1 MQQKSQKQIFRQ
13 KAMDKTFTAEDL
25 NTMMQVTKPTG
36 WLALLVIG
44 VIIAAV
50 LVWSILG
57 NLSIKV
63 TAGGVILDNA
73 GSGQQAV
80 LFLPL
85 ADKENVKQGMKVQ
98 ITPVGFP
105 PQEYGYLLGNVID
118 VGQYPLTIQGMSDV
132 LQNDSLVAV
141 FSGNGLE
148 VLVTVELQPGSNTGI
163 YAWTLGR
170 SAQVLSGT
178 LLQANIIIDEKKP
191 IELLLPS

>member
-163 YAWTLGR
+163 YAWTSGR